1 MSKAVYTP
9 DARQDLKEIAL
20 WIGRK
25 DRRPRVAAK
34 IIREIKSRCD
44 DYARA
49 FEAGSEIGT
58 AQPALGQGYRTFSHK
73 RWVII
78 FRESNGAIEVMRVV
92 DGAQD
97 YGRLFGREQ

>member
-1 MSKAVYTP
+1 MATNPREQLGEGGLCTSCMPKNAATVIVWP
-9 DARQDLKEIAL
+9 AL
-20 WIGRK
+20 R
-25 DRRPRVAAK
+25 
-34 IIREIKSRCD
+34 
-44 DYARA
+44 
-49 FEAGSEIGT
+49 T
-58 AQPALGQGYRTFSHK
+58 AQPALGRGYRTFSHK

>member
-44 DYARA
+44 DYAR
-49 FEAGSEIGT
+49 
-58 AQPALGQGYRTFSHK
+58 LR
-73 RWVII
+73 
-78 FRESNGAIEVMRVV
+78 
-92 DGAQD
+92 
-97 YGRLFGREQ
+97 GRL